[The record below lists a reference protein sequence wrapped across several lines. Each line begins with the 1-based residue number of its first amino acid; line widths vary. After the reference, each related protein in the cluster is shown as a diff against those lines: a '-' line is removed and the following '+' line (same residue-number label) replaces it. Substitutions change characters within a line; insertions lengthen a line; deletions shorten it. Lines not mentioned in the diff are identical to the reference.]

1 MPVNS
6 IGFST
11 KLVYG
16 FGTVA
21 YGIKDNGFNFL
32 LLIFYNQLLGLPAQ
46 LVGFAIMIALIIDGF
61 VDPLIGHVSDRFH
74 SRLGRRHP
82 FMYASALPCALV
94 YYLLWNPPSGLG
106 TGALFWYLLLTAIVV
121 RILIALYE
129 VPSAALLAELTEDYD
144 VRTSLVAYRFFFGY
158 LGAVLMGV
166 IALSVFLRPTA
177 AQAVGLLNRAGYH
190 GYSIAAALCMFGSI
204 LISTA
209 GTHHYIP
216 ALRAPPPKRPFDLG
230 RELREIR
237 AALNN
242 RPFLS
247 MLACGVFSNMAFG
260 LMATLSVY
268 FYTYFWELSA
278 DQVSAL
284 LLSALISA
292 GAALIVAPVITKRL
306 DKKRGAIAAALITLV
321 LAPVPVV
328 LRLCGW
334 FVSNSSPALMPI
346 LLIFTLVLGTMTV
359 VSSALVT
366 SMLADT
372 VEENEIRTSQRTEG
386 LYFAAAF
393 FVQKCVSGL
402 GIFAAGLI
410 LAWVKFPEGARP
422 GLVAPPVLRHL
433 ALTYI
438 PLLMVLLGISI
449 FCITFYR
456 IGRAT
461 HNSNLA
467 LLHAAQGNR
476 DFTHNGG
483 A

>member
-1 MPVNS
+1 MAIKS
-6 IGFST
+6 IGFGT
-11 KLVYG
+11 KFVYG

-46 LVGFAIMIALIIDGF
+46 LVGLAIMIALIIDGF
-61 VDPLIGHVSDRFH
+61 VDPLIGHISDRFR

-94 YYLLWNPPSGLG
+94 YYFLWNPPAGLAS
-106 TGALFWYLLLTAIVV
+106 GALFGYLLLTAITV
-121 RILIALYE
+121 RMLIALYE

-144 VRTSLVAYRFFFGY
+144 LRTSLVAYRFFFGY

-177 AQAVGLLNRAGYH
+177 VQTVGLLNRAGYH
-190 GYSIAAALCMFGSI
+190 GYSIAAAILMFLSI

-216 ALRAPPPKRPFDLG
+216 YLRSPPPKRPFNLG
-230 RELREIR
+230 QEAREIR
-237 AALNN
+237 AALAN

-247 MLACGVFSNMAFG
+247 MIAFG
-260 LMATLSVY
+260 LFSSMALGLLATLSIY
-268 FYTYFWELSA
+268 FYTYYWELST
-278 DQVSAL
+278 DQISLL

-292 GAALIVAPVITKRL
+292 GAALVIAPWMTKRL
-306 DKKRGAIAAALITLV
+306 DKKRGAIVASLVVLV
-321 LAPVPVV
+321 LAPSPIV

-346 LLIFTLVLGTMTV
+346 LLLLTLVLGTMTV
-359 VSSALVT
+359 VSGALTT

-372 VEENEIRTSQRTEG
+372 VEANEIRTSQRTEG

-402 GIFAAGLI
+402 GIFVAGLV
-410 LAWVKFPEGARP
+410 LAWIKFPDNARP
-422 GLVAPPVLRHL
+422 GMVAPQVLRNL
-433 ALTYI
+433 ALTYV
-438 PLLMVLLGISI
+438 PLIVVLLGTSI
-449 FCITFYR
+449 FCVTFYR
-456 IGRAT
+456 IGRST
-461 HNSNLA
+461 HNSNLK
-467 LLHAAQGNR
+467 LLR
-476 DFTHNGG
+476 EG
-483 A
+483 APNA